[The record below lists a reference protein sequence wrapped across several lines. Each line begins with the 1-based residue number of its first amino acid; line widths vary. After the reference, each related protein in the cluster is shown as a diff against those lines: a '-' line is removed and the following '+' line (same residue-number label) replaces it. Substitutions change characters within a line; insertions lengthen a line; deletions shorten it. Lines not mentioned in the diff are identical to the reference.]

1 MRKAR
6 LKVLKPL
13 TSAEIELILRNRAEG
28 KSWTEIGRLF
38 NCGRESIRCRAS
50 HLVKPARIEANPAPK
65 TVREHPAIFL
75 PKLQSVPG
83 FVLPVLEDFSSY
95 RVEALPPARIPC
107 LDARP

>member
-1 MRKAR
+1 MRKGR
-6 LKVLKPL
+6 PKVLKPL
-13 TSAEIELILRNRAEG
+13 TPAEIELILSNRAEG

-50 HLVKPARIEANPAPK
+50 HLVKPAQVKKTPAPII
-65 TVREHPAIFL
+65 VREHPAVFI
-75 PKLQSVPG
+75 PRLQSVPG

-95 RVEALPPARIPC
+95 KAEALPPARIPC